1 MIMPYSR
8 VRVECYSGHRGEE
21 EPRRFLFGDRM
32 REIKAILDRWLDPNH
47 RYFKVR
53 ADDDGIYILRHDPN
67 AGDWELS
74 VHLEGKASPPDP
86 W

>member
-21 EPRRFLFGDRM
+21 EPRRFSRGGGT
-32 REIKAILDRWLDPNH
+32 REITAVLDRWLDPNH

-53 ADDDGIYILRHDPN
+53 ADDDGVYILRHDSN
-67 AGDWELS
+67 TGEWELS
-74 VHLEGKASPPDP
+74 VYLEGETGKGL
-86 W
+86 

>member
-1 MIMPYSR
+1 
-8 VRVECYSGHRGEE
+8 
-21 EPRRFLFGDRM
+21 M

-74 VHLEGKASPPDP
+74 VHLEGKASPSDP